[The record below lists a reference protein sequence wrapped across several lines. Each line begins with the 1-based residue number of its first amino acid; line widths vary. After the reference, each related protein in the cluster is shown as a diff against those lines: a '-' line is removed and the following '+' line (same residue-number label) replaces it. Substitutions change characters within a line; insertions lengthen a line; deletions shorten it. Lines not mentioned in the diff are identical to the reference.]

1 MLSNNSSKWM
11 YVLSIIFVT
20 FSLLTKPTQAQAN
33 SKISL
38 AIPAFAKECLYHD
51 LQDDDHTL
59 IINYQVL
66 YGGDFELDFEITSP
80 TGESI
85 VKQTNEKYA
94 DFLLKTFGLGEYSF
108 CFINPYSQL
117 KKVEFTIQL
126 DLKEEEEENKSS
138 INSDTIVS
146 EHALSEIDRN
156 LGKIDRIMNYL
167 RAREWRNMSTV
178 KSTGE
183 RSVYLS
189 WLIIFIMVGL
199 GAVQAFAV
207 QFLFSDRNKT
217 FV

>member
-1 MLSNNSSKWM
+1 MLNSSSTKWM
-11 YVLSIIFVT
+11 SLLSIIFIT
-20 FSLLTKPTQAQAN
+20 FSLLARPAQAN

-51 LQDDDHTL
+51 LTDDDHTL

-66 YGGDFELDFEITSP
+66 YGGDFELDFEITAPS
-80 TGESI
+80 GESI

-108 CFINPYSQL
+108 CFVNPYNQL
-117 KKVEFTIQL
+117 KKVEFTIKL
-126 DLKEEEEENKSS
+126 DLKEEEESQQSKIDRE
-138 INSDTIVS
+138 TVVS

-178 KSTGE
+178 MSTGE

-189 WLIIFIMVGL
+189 WLIIGIMVGL
-199 GAVQAFAV
+199 GAAQAFAV
-207 QFLFSDRNKT
+207 QMLFSDRNKT